1 MGMIPFELASLNT
14 VALSKQLT
22 VLTTLK
28 FQSMTKVLTEL
39 TMFTSEVPGGAV
51 CESSVAMR

>member
-1 MGMIPFELASLNT
+1 MIPFELASLNT